1 MEGLIQGVG
10 TVAEKDRQSVTR
22 AGGRVAQT
30 VHDVEFRPATTQI
43 DERGSLV
50 EVLTIGEGSLESPV
64 VHVYRATV
72 RPGRVKGWVVHLRQN
87 DRLFFTN
94 GTAKVGLYDA
104 RAGSPTEGVID
115 VRYVGN
121 ENRGL
126 LVIPAGVYHAVRNVG
141 LDELGFINMPTRA
154 YDHAE
159 PDKHRLPAD
168 TTMIPYEI

>member
-72 RPGRVKGWVVHLRQN
+72 RLGRPSAPERPSLLHERYGEGRPLR
-87 DRLFFTN
+87 
-94 GTAKVGLYDA
+94 
-104 RAGSPTEGVID
+104 RA
-115 VRYVGN
+115 
-121 ENRGL
+121 RGL
-126 LVIPAGVYHAVRNVG
+126 SDGRRHR
-141 LDELGFINMPTRA
+141 RA
-154 YDHAE
+154 LRRE
-159 PDKHRLPAD
+159 
-168 TTMIPYEI
+168 